1 MSKEV
6 VIAHFEFIFQWLNEH
21 DMLSPDGLEILEIG
35 IDEDVSLHEGLV
47 NENGLIF
54 LNKFYDKLITDS
66 EYDVARE
73 KVLIDILFGK

>member
-47 NENGLIF
+47 NESGLIF

-73 KVLIDILFGK
+73 KVLIDILFRE

>member
-47 NENGLIF
+47 NESGLIF

-73 KVLIDILFGK
+73 KVLIDILFGE